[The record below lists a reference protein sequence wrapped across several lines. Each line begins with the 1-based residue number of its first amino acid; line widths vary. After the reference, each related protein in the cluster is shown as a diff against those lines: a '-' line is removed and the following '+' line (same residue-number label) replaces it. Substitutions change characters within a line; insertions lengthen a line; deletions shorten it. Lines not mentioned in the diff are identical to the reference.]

1 MDCPVLFRTKMVIL
15 QVSLGKKKS
24 IPYLLCSSKWLR
36 GWWGGT
42 SYHQPVSPTAA
53 SWISMM
59 KGIAFLRTSIIMTF
73 CDLFALSHSWPS
85 AIFFSVL
92 AWRFWMQENSQALFL
107 SLCPKG
113 IFVAKSSFIYF
124 FPFLELSLLF
134 YIVIG
139 SCSEQ
144 RIGKLGW
151 WGSHILLI
159 YTLQISL
166 DSKWEWSGCG

>member
-1 MDCPVLFRTKMVIL
+1 MDPCPIFLFVINPLLYINMDCPVLFRTKMVIL

-85 AIFFSVL
+85 AIFFLVL

-107 SLCPKG
+107 SPCPKG

-124 FPFLELSLLF
+124 FSFPWIVFVILHCNRFL
-134 YIVIG
+134 
-139 SCSEQ
+139 
-144 RIGKLGW
+144 
-151 WGSHILLI
+151 
-159 YTLQISL
+159 
-166 DSKWEWSGCG
+166 